1 MFCKELV
8 SVVRDLKSDSMM
20 LCRQG
25 YLNDIRGVSYAI
37 AIANYSPIT
46 IAAFRFATSG
56 RGRTSAS
63 VAFSVSAPMPPMRQ
77 IGEGSSGCIFAL
89 SGYDF
94 EQGDLRRCFGMLATF
109 ISQEIRFQIF

>member
-1 MFCKELV
+1 MTSWAF
-8 SVVRDLKSDSMM
+8 
-20 LCRQG
+20 
-25 YLNDIRGVSYAI
+25 SYAI

-89 SGYDF
+89 SGYDSK
-94 EQGDLRRCFGMLATF
+94 QGVFTVLDVLSCFQRSYHKETVIKL
-109 ISQEIRFQIF
+109 Q